1 MTKRKNNRY
10 TPEYKEKAVKLAKSL
25 GNASQ
30 AARNL
35 GISVGVLNLWIKK
48 DKERPN
54 QEIGLAKHL
63 VLESENRDLK
73 KENERLKMELEI
85 TKKAAAYFA
94 AEELKKSTPR
104 SKR

>member
-10 TPEYKEKAVKLAKSL
+10 KPEYNEKAVELAKSL

-48 DKERPN
+48 DRERPN

-104 SKR
+104 SRK